1 MDSLKKIEQLKRN
14 INEIKD
20 YLEDFVDLKQAK
32 QNKITKLENEIY
44 ELKKKISEE
53 LDALES
59 IINQK

>member
-20 YLEDFVDLKQAK
+20 YLEDFVDLKQAN

-44 ELKKKISEE
+44 ELKKQISEE

>member
-44 ELKKKISEE
+44 ELKKQISEE

>member
-32 QNKITKLENEIY
+32 QNKITKLENEIN

>member
-20 YLEDFVDLKQAK
+20 YLEDFVDLKQAN
-32 QNKITKLENEIY
+32 QNKISKLENEIY
-44 ELKKKISEE
+44 ELKKQISEE